1 MKKILRT
8 SMIYMIIGLA
18 FGVFYREFTKFN
30 NFTDWTQLKV
40 LHTHT
45 LTLGMFF
52 FLILLLFEKNFNL
65 TEHKNYNKFFIF
77 YNLGLII
84 TLSLMLIHGTMT
96 VLGYNGSAAISGI
109 AGLGHIILTVGLYF
123 LFTVFNKQV
132 TK

>member
-8 SMIYMIIGLA
+8 SMIYMILGLS

-30 NFTDWTQLKV
+30 NFTEWTQLKV

-65 TEHKNYNKFFIF
+65 TEH
-77 YNLGLII
+77 
-84 TLSLMLIHGTMT
+84 
-96 VLGYNGSAAISGI
+96 
-109 AGLGHIILTVGLYF
+109 
-123 LFTVFNKQV
+123 
-132 TK
+132 